1 MKLNENWW
9 SAVDWNDFNNE
20 QRRKTVLWL
29 EEHYGKDFAAEANF
43 GNRFVKPPVRKGRLL
58 SSLKDFSEDAIGFY
72 PNGMLR
78 KMVLIL
84 GCWNPARFLAPR
96 IEAVPMREPYYVSIS
111 GKIYHSE
118 KEAIESDKSFRRMFP
133 ELCKLIGEEEFAR
146 LKAKR
151 QPDYEYK
158 VVCVHGEQG
167 GNAFYDSLEAA
178 QTRARHLAQTYFRL
192 ATGGESME
200 KYHDFSGC
208 DWMKQEV
215 VEYPKS
221 VHSERLAQEFN
232 ETSYFDRLRSPDQ
245 DDEFLKFAE
254 EEL

>member
-9 SAVDWNDFNNE
+9 CAVDWNDFNNE

-29 EEHYGKDFAAEANF
+29 EEHYGKNFAAEANF

-72 PNGMLR
+72 PNDMLQ

-84 GCWNPARFLAPR
+84 GCWNPARFLTPY
-96 IEAVPMREPYYVSIS
+96 IEQVPMREPCYVGIS
-111 GKIYHSE
+111 GKIYHTE
-118 KEAIESDKSFRRMFP
+118 KELKEGDAAFRRLFP
-133 ELCKLIGEEEFAR
+133 DLCRVIGEKGFKKVRDTRNTEFEYRIVQPHSFVDKTEIYDNLAIAQAR
-146 LKAKR
+146 AM
-151 QPDYEYK
+151 
-158 VVCVHGEQG
+158 
-167 GNAFYDSLEAA
+167 
-178 QTRARHLAQTYFRL
+178 HLAQTYFRL

-215 VEYPKS
+215 VKYPKS
-221 VHSERLAQEFN
+221 VHSEKLAQEFN
-232 ETSYFDRLRSPDQ
+232 ETSYFDRLRSSDQ